1 VGAVRTRAVP
11 NGDHYLIT
19 GQKIYI
25 TYGDHDLT
33 ENIIHLVLARLPD
46 APPGIKGISLFAVP
60 KMLIDAQG
68 NIAGRNDVRCVSLEH
83 KLGIHASPTA
93 VMSYGDNGGAV
104 GTLIGGEN
112 QGIQCMFTM
121 MNNAR
126 LLVGLQGVAIAERA
140 TQKAVSF
147 ARERVQSRDIASG
160 DPKGVTIIHH
170 PDVRRM
176 LLTMRSLT
184 EAGRA
189 LAYYAAA
196 GLDIAARDPDPVR
209 RAARQSL
216 VDLLI
221 PVVKGWCTEIG
232 SDVASI
238 GVQVHGG
245 MGYIEET
252 GAAQYLRDA
261 RIAEIYEGT
270 TGIQANDLIGRK
282 LTRDGGVTA
291 KSFIAAMR
299 AVDGDLAAAG
309 PDMAALRAALAAGLA
324 ALEETTDWMLAQR
337 TGDPRD
343 AAAGAVPY
351 MRLWGTVAG
360 GWMLARGAVAAQS
373 GLADGT
379 GDPAYLTAKIVTARF
394 YGEHILPRAAS
405 LKAAAT
411 AGAATVMAMEE
422 AAF

>member
-1 VGAVRTRAVP
+1 
-11 NGDHYLIT
+11 
-19 GQKIYI
+19 
-25 TYGDHDLT
+25 
-33 ENIIHLVLARLPD
+33 
-46 APPGIKGISLFAVP
+46 
-60 KMLIDAQG
+60 
-68 NIAGRNDVRCVSLEH
+68 
-83 KLGIHASPTA
+83 
-93 VMSYGDNGGAV
+93 
-104 GTLIGGEN
+104 
-112 QGIQCMFTM
+112 
-121 MNNAR
+121 
-126 LLVGLQGVAIAERA
+126 
-140 TQKAVSF
+140 
-147 ARERVQSRDIASG
+147 
-160 DPKGVTIIHH
+160 
-170 PDVRRM
+170 M

-196 GLDIAARDPDPVR
+196 GLDIAARDPDPVK

-232 SDVASI
+232 SEVASL

-252 GAAQYLRDA
+252 GAAQHLRDA

-291 KSFIAAMR
+291 KSFIALMR
-299 AVDGDLAAAG
+299 GVLADLASAGDDLAA
-309 PDMAALRAALAAGLA
+309 LRTTLADGLA
-324 ALEETTDWMLAQR
+324 ALEDATDWVLTHQA
-337 TGDPRD
+337 GDPRD

-360 GWMLARGAVAAQS
+360 GWMLARGALAAKA
-373 GLADGT
+373 GLKDGA
-379 GDPAYLTAKIVTARF
+379 GDPAFLTAKIVTARF
-394 YGEHILPRAAS
+394 YGEHILPRADS

-411 AGAATVMAMEE
+411 AGAATIMAMEE
-422 AAF
+422 TAF